1 MLDRK
6 TLEAAAGVVAAA
18 EAAADAQATAW
29 LVAAAASSTAKISGS
44 ECAGLCRPQRRV
56 D

>member
-18 EAAADAQATAW
+18 EAAADAQVTA
-29 LVAAAASSTAKISGS
+29 
-44 ECAGLCRPQRRV
+44 
-56 D
+56 